1 MLNYFHF
8 WCSNFQL
15 DGVYMKKLDQLVY
28 DNATLVDT
36 FIQRMQQTTRSTALL
51 PVFALIGDFSL
62 ANNSLTN
69 KLFDL
74 YRVHLNVLDIFSSLK
89 NFSFDRQLDLYLK
102 DRKNIIWSLNTSN
115 SFDTNVS
122 NSSADDSLSLQY
134 FFLYSLPGFCLFRQG
149 DELGSN
155 SMNQTAGLPSLSNK
169 NSLINNLKL
178 LNDRIKPKLN
188 DLVPSKPVR
197 TTTQVNR
204 RPEPFANAGYI
215 KTSDAYLVN
224 DIYKMSVEFGSVLK
238 MIRQINNYQT
248 RSKYIFNSVQFYRN
262 VAFLFNFSDLDMPI
276 DKVIRFPSAFIESTQ
291 RLMSKTSIHLVYDSA
306 RRLPEYLR
314 FDPKNNALDLYQI
327 KAKHMIVIEY

>member
-1 MLNYFHF
+1 
-8 WCSNFQL
+8 
-15 DGVYMKKLDQLVY
+15 MKKLDQLVY
-28 DNATLVDT
+28 DNATLVET

-69 KLFDL
+69 RLFDL
-74 YRVHLNVLDIFSSLK
+74 YRVHLNVLDIFNSLN
-89 NFSFDRQLDLYLK
+89 NFTFDLQLDLYLK
-102 DRKNIIWSLNTSN
+102 DRKNIIWSLNTS
-115 SFDTNVS
+115 STFEPNVS
-122 NSSADDSLSLQY
+122 NSTADEWLSLQY

-155 SMNQTAGLPSLSNK
+155 SMNQTASFSLSNK

-188 DLVPSKPVR
+188 DITPPKPVR

-215 KTSDAYLVN
+215 KTSDVYLVN
-224 DIYKMSVEFGSVLK
+224 DNYKISVEFGSVLK

-276 DKVIRFPSAFIESTQ
+276 DKVIRFSSGFIESTQ
-291 RLMSKTSIHLVYDSA
+291 RLMSKTTIHLVYDSA

-314 FDPKNNALDLYQI
+314 FDLKNNALDLYQI
-327 KAKHMIVIEY
+327 KARNMIVIEY